1 MDPRQTVQDIYAAF
15 GRGDLAAILAH
26 MADDVEW
33 EYGAAPTPVPWLAPQ
48 RGRAGVASFFD
59 ALLSRCEMKRF
70 VPRHVLADGALA
82 VSLVDVEFEVRATG
96 RRVVE
101 IDEVHLWHFDAR
113 GKVQRFRHRADTAHH
128 AWALGLA

>member
-1 MDPRQTVQDIYAAF
+1 MDPRQTVQDLYAAF
-15 GRGDLAAILAH
+15 GRGDLAAILDL

-33 EYGAAPTPVPWLAPQ
+33 EYGAAPTLVPWLVPQ
-48 RGRAGVASFFD
+48 RGRAGVAAFFD

-70 VPRHVLADGALA
+70 EPKQVFAQGPLA

-101 IDEVHLWHFDAR
+101 VDEVHLWHFDAAGR
-113 GKVQRFRHRADTAHH
+113 VQRFRHRVDTAHH
-128 AWALGLA
+128 AWALGLG